1 MSNIIFLIGKAGSG
15 KDTVAKLFANY
26 GYSRLAFADALK
38 KDYYSGI
45 CVDYCADTE
54 DRDFKEK
61 HRQGLI
67 NYGEYMRNEYGK
79 HYWIKKAFDNY
90 KGGNLIVTD
99 VRRDSEVGFIKSLKE
114 SSNGVFFYYI
124 DRDIEDSDTLTIK
137 SIEESMFYV
146 DGVIDNNGN
155 LKQLKEN
162 VRQVNRKI
170 ELQSKR
176 NTENRISGK
185 IVVDNVLREC

>member
-79 HYWIKKAFDNY
+79 YYWIKKAFDNY

-114 SSNGVFFYYI
+114 SSHGVFFYYI

-170 ELQSKR
+170 ERQSKR

>member
-15 KDTVAKLFANY
+15 KDTVAKLFADY
-26 GYSRLAFADALK
+26 GYKRLAFADALK

-45 CVDYCADTE
+45 CVEYCSDTE

-79 HYWIKKAFDNY
+79 HYWIKKAFNNY
-90 KGGNLIVTD
+90 NGGNLIVTD
-99 VRRDSEVGFIKSLKE
+99 VRRDSELSFIKSLKN
-114 SSNGVFFYYI
+114 SGGNVFFYYI
-124 DRDIEDSDTLTIK
+124 DRSIEDSDNLTIK
-137 SIEESMFYV
+137 SIEDSVLLV
-146 DGVIDNNGN
+146 DGVINNNGN

-162 VRQVNRKI
+162 VREISQQIKQ
-170 ELQSKR
+170 QSRR
-176 NTENRISGK
+176 NAKDRVSNK
-185 IVVDNVLREC
+185 VVIDNVLREC

>member
-26 GYSRLAFADALK
+26 GYKRLAFADALK

-45 CVDYCADTE
+45 CVEYCSDTE

-67 NYGEYMRNEYGK
+67 KYGEYMRNKYGK
-79 HYWIKKAFDNY
+79 YYWIKKAFDKY
-90 KGGNLIVTD
+90 SDGNIIVTD
-99 VRRDSEVGFIKSLKE
+99 VRRDSELKFIKSLKDY
-114 SSNGVFFYYI
+114 SSRVFFYYI
-124 DRDIEDSDTLTIK
+124 DRDIEDSDNLTIK
-137 SIEESMFYV
+137 SIEDSMLLV
-146 DGVIDNNGN
+146 DDVINNNGN

-176 NTENRISGK
+176 NTKNRVSSKVI
-185 IVVDNVLREC
+185 VDNVLREC

>member
-1 MSNIIFLIGKAGSG
+1 VSNIIFLIGKAGSG

-79 HYWIKKAFDNY
+79 YYWIKKAFDNY

-114 SSNGVFFYYI
+114 SSHGVFFYYI

-170 ELQSKR
+170 ERQSKR

-185 IVVDNVLREC
+185 AVVDNVLREC

>member
-45 CVDYCADTE
+45 CVDYCADAE